1 MFVMKTRQPDRP
13 IEQKA
18 WEEEEGGDPRQGHP
32 GMIPTTPDAPCTSLD
47 VAFLSSNQQL
57 LESEVAVKCLPGFHY

>member
-18 WEEEEGGDPRQGHP
+18 WEEEEGGDPRQGQIRDLIK
-32 GMIPTTPDAPCTSLD
+32 G
-47 VAFLSSNQQL
+47 
-57 LESEVAVKCLPGFHY
+57 